1 MFIVCLWFLKGP
13 FLVIH
18 FFCYTLMAFLMISII
33 FLFILKILLSTLS
46 RDFDTGKTQL
56 VSFDQSKSTG
66 AIDGKMCGS
75 VLKENNLLRSW
86 GQLYLLNWIG
96 ALTLTLL
103 LKLSSRKSEPWFAVW
118 SFFPLRLFCISI
130 NLLNGHAWNTAAM
143 SRLVPLVATWDYWIS
158 YKNGYTRLLVLQR
171 PLEPLAHCQICS
183 QLKSFL

>member
-1 MFIVCLWFLKGP
+1 
-13 FLVIH
+13 
-18 FFCYTLMAFLMISII
+18 MISII

-103 LKLSSRKSEPWFAVW
+103 LKLSSRKSEP
-118 SFFPLRLFCISI
+118 
-130 NLLNGHAWNTAAM
+130 
-143 SRLVPLVATWDYWIS
+143 
-158 YKNGYTRLLVLQR
+158 
-171 PLEPLAHCQICS
+171 
-183 QLKSFL
+183 